1 MIRIGIVGAGLIGRK
16 RAEAIALLTGD
27 LRVDLVC
34 DIDGQK
40 AGELGHFCGVA
51 SCADWQELTRR
62 DDIDGVIVATP
73 NKFIREIALSALEHG
88 KHILCEKPLG
98 RNAGEAE
105 AIWAKAKERGLI
117 LKTGFNHRFHPAVR
131 AAKRILGDGGIG
143 KIYLMRAIYG
153 HGGRPGYDKEWRASR
168 DLCGGGE
175 LLDQGVH
182 VIDLFRW
189 FLGEFDE
196 VFGRIATFYWDMEVE
211 DNAFA
216 TFKTGRGQVATMHTS
231 WTQWKNKFLLE
242 ITGEKGY
249 LVIDGLG
256 GSYGTEKLVIGK
268 RKVRD
273 SSATNPTPGIR
284 YAGGAPDEEVLEFPG
299 PDISWREELNEFASA
314 ILENREPIGSG
325 YDGLMANRL
334 VGAVYESARQD
345 VPVHI
350 DPFRRS
356 E

>member
-16 RAEAIALLTGD
+16 RAEAIASLSTD
-27 LRVDLVC
+27 LKVDLVS
-34 DIDGQK
+34 DIDAEK
-40 AGELGHFCGVA
+40 AAELSRFCGAV
-51 SCADWQELTRR
+51 SCVDWRELTRR

-73 NKFIREIALSALEHG
+73 NKFIREIAISALEHG
-88 KHILCEKPLG
+88 KHVLCEKPLG

-105 AIWAKAKERGLI
+105 AIWSKAKERGLI

-131 AAKRILGDGGIG
+131 TAKKIVVDGGIG
-143 KIYLMRAIYG
+143 KIYLMRAVYG
-153 HGGRPGYDKEWRASR
+153 HGGRPGYEREWRASR

-196 VFGRIATFYWDMEVE
+196 VFGKVETFYWDMEVE

-216 TFKTGRGQVATMHTS
+216 MLRTRSAQVATMHTS

-242 ITGEKGY
+242 IIGEKGY
-249 LVIDGLG
+249 LVVDGLG
-256 GSYGTEKLVIGK
+256 GSYGTERLVIGK
-268 RKVRD
+268 RKV
-273 SSATNPTPGIR
+273 S
-284 YAGGAPDEEVLEFPG
+284 GGAPDEEIIEFPG
-299 PDISWREELNEFASA
+299 PDISWREELKEFASA
-314 ILENREPIGSG
+314 IMENREPIGSG

-334 VGAVYESARQD
+334 VGAVYESARRNA
-345 VPVHI
+345 PVRLG
-350 DPFRRS
+350 PF
-356 E
+356 EKGE

>member
-1 MIRIGIVGAGLIGRK
+1 MKTIGIVGSGLIGKK
-16 RAEAIALLTGD
+16 RAQAINEIKSIFAIGGFFDTDIVRARALS
-27 LRVDLVC
+27 
-34 DIDGQK
+34 DIYRAHLYGSIETILNDPK
-40 AGELGHFCGVA
+40 
-51 SCADWQELTRR
+51 
-62 DDIDGVIVATP
+62 IDAIIIATP

-98 RNAGEAE
+98 RNVGEAE
-105 AIWAKAKERGLI
+105 AIWSKAKERKLI

-131 AAKRILGDGGIG
+131 NAKKIVDDGGIG
-143 KIYLMRAIYG
+143 KIYLMRTVYG

-168 DLCGGGE
+168 DICGGGE

-196 VFGRIATFYWDMEVE
+196 VFGRVATFFWDMEVE

-216 TFKTGRGQVATMHTS
+216 MFRTDRGQVATMHTS

-242 ITGEKGY
+242 LIGEKGY
-249 LVIDGLG
+249 LVVDGLG
-256 GSYGTEKLVIGK
+256 GSYGTERLVIGK
-268 RKVRD
+268 RKV
-273 SSATNPTPGIR
+273 N
-284 YAGGAPDEEVLEFPG
+284 GGVPDEEIVEFPG
-299 PDISWREELNEFASA
+299 PDISWREEMKEFASA
-314 ILENREPIGSG
+314 ITENREPIGSG

-334 VGAVYESARQD
+334 VGAVYESAHRD
-345 VPVHI
+345 VPVRLG
-350 DPFRRS
+350 PFERG

>member
-16 RAEAIALLTGD
+16 RAEAIASLSTD
-27 LRVDLVC
+27 LKVDLVS
-34 DIDGQK
+34 DIDAEK
-40 AGELGHFCGVA
+40 AAELSRFCGAA
-51 SCADWQELTRR
+51 SCVDWRELTRR

-73 NKFIREIALSALEHG
+73 NKFIREIAISALEHG
-88 KHILCEKPLG
+88 KHVLCEKPLG

-105 AIWAKAKERGLI
+105 AIWSKAKERGLI

-131 AAKRILGDGGIG
+131 TAKKIVVDGGIG
-143 KIYLMRAIYG
+143 KIYLMRAVYG
-153 HGGRPGYDKEWRASR
+153 HGGRPGYEREWRASR

-196 VFGRIATFYWDMEVE
+196 VFGKVETFYWDMEVE

-216 TFKTGRGQVATMHTS
+216 ILRTRSAQVATMHTS

-242 ITGEKGY
+242 IIGEKGY
-249 LVIDGLG
+249 LVVDGLG
-256 GSYGTEKLVIGK
+256 GSYGTERLVIGK
-268 RKVRD
+268 RKV
-273 SSATNPTPGIR
+273 S
-284 YAGGAPDEEVLEFPG
+284 GGAPDEEIIEFPG
-299 PDISWREELNEFASA
+299 PDISWREELKEFASA
-314 ILENREPIGSG
+314 IMENREPIGSG

-334 VGAVYESARQD
+334 VGAVYESARRNA
-345 VPVHI
+345 PVRLG
-350 DPFRRS
+350 PF
-356 E
+356 EKGE

>member
-16 RAEAIALLTGD
+16 RAEAIASLSANLK
-27 LRVDLVC
+27 VDLVS
-34 DIDGQK
+34 DIDGDK
-40 AGELGHFCGVA
+40 AVELGRFCDAAPCV
-51 SCADWQELTRR
+51 DWRELTRR

-73 NKFIREIALSALEHG
+73 NKFIREIAISAIEHG
-88 KHILCEKPLG
+88 KHVLCEKPLG

-105 AIWAKAKERGLI
+105 AIWSKAKERGLI

-131 AAKRILGDGGIG
+131 NAKKIVEDGGIG
-143 KIYLMRAIYG
+143 KIYLLRAIYG

-182 VIDLFRW
+182 IIDLFRW
-189 FLGEFDE
+189 FLGEFE
-196 VFGRIATFYWDMEVE
+196 EAYGRIATYYWPMEVE

-216 TFKTGRGQVATMHTS
+216 MFRTGRGQVATMHTS

-242 ITGEKGY
+242 IIGEKGY
-249 LVIDGLG
+249 LVVDGLG
-256 GSYGTEKLVIGK
+256 GSYGTERLVIGK

-273 SSATNPTPGIR
+273 ATAKDSTPGIQ
-284 YAGGAPDEEVLEFPG
+284 YAGGAPDEEILEFPG
-299 PDISWREELNEFASA
+299 PDISWREEMKEFASA
-314 ILENREPIGSG
+314 ITGNREPIGSG

-334 VGAVYESARQD
+334 VGAVYESARRN
-345 VPVHI
+345 VPI
-350 DPFRRS
+350 RLGPFER
-356 E
+356 ET